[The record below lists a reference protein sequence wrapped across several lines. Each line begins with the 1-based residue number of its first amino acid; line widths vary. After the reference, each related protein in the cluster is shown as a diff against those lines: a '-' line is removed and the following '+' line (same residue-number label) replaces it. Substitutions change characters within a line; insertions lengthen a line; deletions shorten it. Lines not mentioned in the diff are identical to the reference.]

1 MFFRGRRWGWQ
12 DGNVAVTH
20 KPMKLVLV
28 EVDDNEFK
36 DLMDIVS
43 REFLAV
49 DVVRHRDVH
58 ANAIIYNICSCIRK
72 MHITFR
78 YPHSYLYHVFTNC
91 IYAII
96 KYDYYSLSAY

>member
-58 ANAIIYNICSCIRK
+58 ANAKC
-72 MHITFR
+72 ITFR